1 MGKTNS
7 IALGKTSGSVG
18 NVTFRRGK
26 NGEVITSQKISKGTQ
41 LVGTKKQVG
50 RRVILTNMVTA
61 YQRLNATGDG
71 KGMHHS
77 FPLRQRGNDY
87 NGFVAENMAKA
98 SVAAVVVPKNMGN
111 ILVPAPF
118 IVSRGN
124 LRAPVELQQTFT
136 AGTFVMAGNNNFTNM
151 GELSTA
157 LINNYGFS
165 DGDTVTFFGMTFG
178 SAMQSAFITSKQIHL
193 NTQSTDAL
201 PSWISSA
208 GVFTV
213 TAATNADAVIVRG
226 RESETG
232 WAVSD
237 AEFSDACMASDAY
250 IAYTGAEAE
259 LIAIESWGYKGE
271 PYLQANPQ

>member
-41 LVGTKKQVG
+41 LVGTQKQVG

-71 KGMHHS
+71 KGMHHA
-77 FPLRQRGNDY
+77 FPLLTRGNNF
-87 NGFVAENMAKA
+87 NGFVAQNMAKP
-98 SVAAVVVPKNMGN
+98 SVAAVCVPKNMGN

-118 IVSRGN
+118 IISRGN
-124 LRAPVELQQTFT
+124 LRAPAELQATFT
-136 AGTFVMAGNNNFTNM
+136 AGTFVMAGTNNFANM
-151 GELSTA
+151 GDLSNA

-165 DGDTVTFFGMTFG
+165 EGDTVTFFAMTYG
-178 SAMQSAFITSKQIHL
+178 SAMQSATISSKQIFISSE
-193 NTQSTDAL
+193 STEAL
-201 PSWISSA
+201 PSWISA
-208 GVFTV
+208 QGVFTV
-213 TAATNADAVIVRG
+213 TTASNSDAVIVRG
-226 RESETG
+226 RKSETG

-237 AEFSDACMASDAY
+237 AEFSDDCMTSEAY
-250 IAYTGAEAE
+250 LAYTGHTAE
-259 LIAIESWGYKGE
+259 LTAIESWGYKSE
-271 PYLQANPQ
+271 PHLQSNPT

>member
-41 LVGTKKQVG
+41 LVGTKKQVS
-50 RRVILTNMVTA
+50 RRVILTNMVSA

-77 FPLRQRGNDY
+77 FPLRQRGNDF
-87 NGFVAENMAKA
+87 NGFVAENMAKPT
-98 SVAAVVVPKNMGN
+98 VAAVCVPKNMGN

-124 LRAPVELQQTFT
+124 LRAPVELQATFT
-136 AGTFVMAGNNNFTNM
+136 NGTFVMAGTNNFANM

-157 LINNYGFS
+157 LIDNYGFS
-165 DGDTVTFFGMTFG
+165 DGDTVTFFGMGFG
-178 SAMQSAFITSKQIHL
+178 SATQSANITSKQIHL
-193 NTQSTDAL
+193 DTNSTDAL
-201 PSWISSA
+201 PSWISAA
-208 GVFTV
+208 GVFNV
-213 TAATNADAVIVRG
+213 VPSTNADAIIVRG

-237 AEFSDACMASDAY
+237 AEFSDACMASEAY
-250 IAYTGAEAE
+250 AAYTGTEAE
-259 LIAIESWGYKGE
+259 QIAVESWGYKSE